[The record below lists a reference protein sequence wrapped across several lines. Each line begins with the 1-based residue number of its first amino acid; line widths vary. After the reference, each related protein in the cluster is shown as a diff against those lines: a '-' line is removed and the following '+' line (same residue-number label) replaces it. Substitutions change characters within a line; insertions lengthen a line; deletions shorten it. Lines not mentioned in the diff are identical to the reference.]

1 MKWWRDADTE
11 ARRALAAG
19 MFGWML
25 DAFDVM
31 LFALV
36 LPYVREDLGLTS
48 AQGGYLGS
56 VMLVAAAVG
65 GVGFG
70 WIADRFGR
78 TRGLMLSVLLYSV
91 FTFACG
97 LAHTLE
103 QFVVFRIFLGLG
115 MGGVWTS
122 GAALVSESWPAE
134 HRGKALGFMQC

>member
-1 MKWWRDADTE
+1 MMTWWRDADE
-11 ARRALAAG
+11 DARRALAAG

-36 LPYVREDLGLTS
+36 LPYVRVDLGLTS

-56 VMLVAAAVG
+56 VMLVAAAAG

-70 WIADRFGR
+70 RFADRFGR
-78 TRGLMLSVLLYSV
+78 TRALMLSVVLYSV

-97 LAHTLE
+97 FAQTLA
-103 QFVVFRIFLGLG
+103 
-115 MGGVWTS
+115 
-122 GAALVSESWPAE
+122 
-134 HRGKALGFMQC
+134 